1 MGQKKMEKVEDMSEH
16 YLQTQV
22 DNLKTCIDEMQVWAV
37 KSNRV
42 GLTAVELRKQ
52 HQALQRIR
60 AELRDY

>member
-1 MGQKKMEKVEDMSEH
+1 MEKVEDMSEH

-22 DNLKTCIDEMQVWAV
+22 DNLKTCIEEIQVWAIDN
-37 KSNRV
+37 NRV
-42 GLTAVELRKQ
+42 GQVAVELRKQ

>member
-1 MGQKKMEKVEDMSEH
+1 MEKVQDMSEH

-22 DNLKTCIDEMQVWAV
+22 DNLKTCIDELQVWATEN
-37 KSNRV
+37 NRV
-42 GLTAVELRKQ
+42 GLVAVELRKQ

>member
-1 MGQKKMEKVEDMSEH
+1 MEEIQDMSEH

-22 DNLKTCIDEMQVWAV
+22 DNLKTCIDEMQVWATEN
-37 KSNRV
+37 NRV
-42 GLTAVELRKQ
+42 GLVAVELGKQ

>member
-1 MGQKKMEKVEDMSEH
+1 MEEAQDMSEH

-22 DNLKTCIDEMQVWAV
+22 DNLKTCIEEMQVWAV
-37 KSNRV
+37 DTNRV
-42 GLTAVELRKQ
+42 GQVAVELRKQ

>member
-1 MGQKKMEKVEDMSEH
+1 MSEH

-22 DNLKTCIDEMQVWAV
+22 DNLKTCIDELQVWATEN
-37 KSNRV
+37 NRV
-42 GLTAVELRKQ
+42 GLVAVELRKQ